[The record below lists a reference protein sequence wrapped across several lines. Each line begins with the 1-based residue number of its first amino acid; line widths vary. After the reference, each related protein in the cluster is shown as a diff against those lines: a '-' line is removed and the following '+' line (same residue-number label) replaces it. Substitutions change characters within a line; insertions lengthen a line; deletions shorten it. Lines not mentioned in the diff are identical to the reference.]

1 MTSKH
6 YRSLG
11 YMRPLA
17 IWSMQ
22 WALEKFH
29 GNLFDGASRSEVA
42 QDASS
47 CFPTPNGFVKVDD
60 TGVSLGKDQNID
72 NKEAGDSARVADTPK
87 HNNVAD
93 ELAMHNDNK
102 AETDNSGQNM
112 VQDNDIVDSSDVQIK
127 DTNSSAEDSSITD
140 SGLADSANNENASGN
155 QADES
160 TDNSDSL
167 AEVISAAESL
177 SIDKE
182 SSLKKESS

>member
-42 QDASS
+42 EDASS
-47 CFPTPNGFVKVDD
+47 CFTAPNGFVKVDD
-60 TGVSLGKDQNID
+60 PGISLGKDENVD
-72 NKEAGDSARVADTPK
+72 SNEAGDSARVAEMPK
-87 HNNVAD
+87 DNNVAD

-112 VQDNDIVDSSDVQIK
+112 VQDIDIVDSSDVQIK
-127 DTNSSAEDSSITD
+127 DTNSSVEDSSITD
-140 SGLADSANNENASGN
+140 SGLADSTNNENASGN
-155 QADES
+155 QAEEK

-167 AEVISAAESL
+167 AEVVSESL

-182 SSLKKESS
+182 SSLNKDST